1 MNNAHFLDQAALLPC
16 DVLVVEDDVMQGEEI
31 AYFLQRS
38 GVSVRTA
45 YDGASALRLAAAHR
59 PRVAL
64 LDYNLPDKTGVELAE
79 QLRAFLPQMAIIMM
93 SGRIDGLAEQTLEQL
108 GITVFVNKPLPLA
121 PLRNAVLRLVR
132 SVPSRSEQHHQ
143 RCWLSTGVG
152 GTR

>member
-1 MNNAHFLDQAALLPC
+1 VNNTHFLHQAAFRPC
-16 DVLVVEDDVMQGEEI
+16 DVLVVEDDVMQCEEI

-38 GVSVRTA
+38 GVSVQMA
-45 YDGASALRLAAAHR
+45 HDGVSALRQAAAHR

-64 LDYNLPDKTGVELAE
+64 VDYNLPDETGVQLVE
-79 QLRAFLPQMAIIMM
+79 QFRTFLPQTAIIMM
-93 SGRIDGLAEQTLEQL
+93 SGRIDGLAEQTLEKL

-132 SVPSRSEQHHQ
+132 SVPNRSEQHHQ